1 MMEWI
6 TKTEFSMRVSRSRN
20 HIDDAVS
27 KHVINARA
35 TPNGGR
41 RGGYRINWET
51 EASKYL
57 KWDLDARLSNSEA
70 WRPGEKNEPPL
81 MNVTNVDESLRTKEA
96 PEIMPPPPLPE
107 NQRVNAAVSDE
118 ALGDLLKSNISKD
131 EAERI
136 QKILKARREL
146 LDYKHDRDELIAV
159 GDLVPQ
165 FQEIAVIVRKK
176 MQSIPPRVA
185 PLAAACDDH
194 FKIKKM
200 LENEIDTALQ
210 SFNLFITKFENGCQK
225 NQ

>member
-1 MMEWI
+1 
-6 TKTEFSMRVSRSRN
+6 MRVSRARN

-27 KHVINARA
+27 KHVIDARA

-51 EASKYL
+51 ECPKYL
-57 KWDLDARLSNSEA
+57 AWDLNARLSNPEA
-70 WRPGEKNEPPL
+70 WRPGDKNEPPL
-81 MNVTNVDESLRTKEA
+81 MNVTNVDKTLRTKEVPSIQA
-96 PEIMPPPPLPE
+96 PPPLPE

-118 ALGDLLKSNISKD
+118 ALGDLLKSNISKE

-146 LDYKHDRDELIAV
+146 LDYKHDQAELIAV

-176 MQSIPPRVA
+176 MRSIPPRVA

-200 LENEIDTALQ
+200 LENEIDIALQ
-210 SFNLFITKFENGCQK
+210 SFNLFVTKFENGRQK
-225 NQ
+225 N

>member
-1 MMEWI
+1 MEWI
-6 TKTEFSMRVSRSRN
+6 TKTEFSMRVSRTRN
-20 HIDDAVS
+20 HVDDAVS
-27 KHVINARA
+27 KHIIDARA

-41 RGGYRINWET
+41 RGGYRINWDT
-51 EASKYL
+51 EGKKYL
-57 KWDLDARLSNSEA
+57 AWDLDAHLSNSEA
-70 WRPGEKNEPPL
+70 WRPGDESEPPP
-81 MNVTNVDESLRTKEA
+81 MNVTNVDDTLCADEPPS
-96 PEIMPPPPLPE
+96 IMSPPALPE

-146 LDYKHDRDELIAV
+146 LDYKHDQAELISV
-159 GDLVPQ
+159 SDLVPQ

-200 LENEIDTALQ
+200 LEDEIDTALR
-210 SFNLFITKFENGCQK
+210 SFNLFVKKLENGEIT
-225 NQ
+225 N